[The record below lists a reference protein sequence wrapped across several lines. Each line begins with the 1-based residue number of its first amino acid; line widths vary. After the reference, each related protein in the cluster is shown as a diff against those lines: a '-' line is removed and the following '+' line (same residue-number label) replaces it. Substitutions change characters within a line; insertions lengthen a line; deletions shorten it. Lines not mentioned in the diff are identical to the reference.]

1 MLFMRGWETT
11 LSIIIQKAGG
21 NMNIQEIIDKKI
33 SKLSDEITMAS
44 DNIASNKINKADYDK
59 TLIGFVS
66 EKIVPENPKDDNDY
80 KWRIQTNGTAYDIK
94 PSACNITSVGQRVRL
109 YIPNHD
115 YYNKYAEVLTGDEN
129 THPTKVVYSDGK
141 PIEITDSGTD
151 KHTVTNDTITE
162 TWQNVD
168 GTSYQTQYTIV
179 VKDKG
184 TIDENVEKMV
194 FPDGSEMELE
204 GFQTFFGGEV

>member
-1 MLFMRGWETT
+1 
-11 LSIIIQKAGG
+11 
-21 NMNIQEIIDKKI
+21 MNIQEIIDKKI
-33 SKLSDEITMAS
+33 NKLSDEITMAS
-44 DNIASNKINKADYDK
+44 DNIASNNIRKADYDK

-66 EKIVPENPKDDNDY
+66 EKIIPENPKDAYDY

-141 PIEITDSGTD
+141 PTEITDSGTD